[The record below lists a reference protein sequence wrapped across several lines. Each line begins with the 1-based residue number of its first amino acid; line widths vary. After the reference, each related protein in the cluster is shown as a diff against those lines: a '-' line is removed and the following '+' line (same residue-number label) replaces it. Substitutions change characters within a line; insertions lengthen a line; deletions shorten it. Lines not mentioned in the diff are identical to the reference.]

1 MTSPALSPWTYLRR
15 YRGSVILGCLSLLAT
30 SALSLAVPY
39 LLGRTIEG
47 LRGDDPGGAVPP
59 LALAMI
65 GFALAQALARIASR
79 LLLFNA
85 ARNAEFDLRSDL
97 FGHLLVQ
104 APSFYRKHTVGDIM
118 SRLTTDVQTVRALWG
133 PGVLNVVNTTFLFTT
148 AVVLMINIDAELAL
162 WALTPYPL
170 MVLVGRAFAGRLYKH
185 SHDVQEYLGT
195 VSDKVQEDLSG
206 IGVIKTYTAEPERK
220 QRFAGMADELLDRNM
235 KLTMIRGQLMPVLG
249 GLGSLGAVII
259 LYMGGAAV
267 ISGRIDLGQLVQFNA
282 YLALLVWPTL
292 AFGWMLSLF
301 QRGFAAWRR
310 LAVLLEAEPTI
321 QDGDGPDLPIETVR
335 GDVDIRHLTI
345 ELEGRKVLD
354 DVSLS
359 MKAGTVTAIVG
370 RTGSGKSLL
379 VEALPRL
386 FEVPPGTL
394 FLDEHDIT
402 SLSLASLRRAIGY
415 APQEAYLFSTSIAQN
430 IGHGIEHT
438 RETGDD
444 LLGITRAA
452 GAAGMTGDLSQF
464 PAGIDTMV
472 GERGITLSGGQRQRV
487 ALARA
492 LASDPRVLILDDS
505 LSSVDT
511 QTEREI
517 LTALDGI
524 MHGRTSILIS
534 HRVAAIKR
542 ADQIV
547 VIDAGKVAEVGTHDE
562 LLARAGVYA
571 ELYRTQLVDD
581 TCEEGVA

>member
-1 MTSPALSPWTYLRR
+1 MPPPRRSPWTYLRR
-15 YRGSVILGCLSLLAT
+15 YRVSVILGCLSLLAT
-30 SALSLAVPY
+30 SALALTVPY
-39 LLGRTIEG
+39 LLGRTIEA

-65 GFALAQALARIASR
+65 GFAAAQALARIASR
-79 LLLFNA
+79 ILLFNA
-85 ARNAEFDLRSDL
+85 ARKAEYDLRSGL
-97 FGHLLVQ
+97 FGHLLKQ

-133 PGVLNVVNTTFLFTT
+133 PGVLNLVNTTFLFAT
-148 AVVLMINIDAELAL
+148 AVVLMVSIDAELAL
-162 WALTPYPL
+162 WALAPYPL
-170 MVLVGRAFAGRLYKH
+170 MVLVGRAFAGRMYRH
-185 SHDVQEYLGT
+185 SRRVQEYLGT
-195 VSDKVQEDLSG
+195 VSDAVQEDLSG

-220 QRFAGMADELLDRNM
+220 QRFAHMADELLERNM

-249 GLGSLGAVII
+249 GLGSLGAVVV
-259 LYMGGAAV
+259 LYKGGAAV
-267 ISGRIDLGQLVQFNA
+267 IDDRIDLGQLVQFNA

-301 QRGFAAWRR
+301 QRGLAAWAR
-310 LAVLLEAEPTI
+310 LSVLLDAEPTV
-321 QDGDGPDLPIETVR
+321 QDGDGPDLPIDDVR
-335 GDVDIRHLTI
+335 GDIDIRHLTI

-359 MKAGTVTAIVG
+359 LEAGTVTAIVG
-370 RTGSGKSLL
+370 RTGAGKTLL

-386 FEVPPGTL
+386 LEVPEGTI
-394 FLDEHDIT
+394 FLDGRDIT
-402 SLSLASLRRAIGY
+402 SLPLASLRRVIGY
-415 APQEAYLFSTSIAQN
+415 APQEAYLFSTSIAHN

-438 RETGDD
+438 GEPGDD
-444 LLGITRAA
+444 QLRVNRAA
-452 GAAGMTGDLSQF
+452 GAAGLSRDLSQF
-464 PAGIDTMV
+464 PDGIDTMV

-517 LTALDGI
+517 LTQLDDV

-542 ADQIV
+542 ADQVV
-547 VIDAGKVAEVGTHDE
+547 VIDEGKVAEVGTHDE
-562 LLARAGVYA
+562 LLARGGVYS
-571 ELYRTQLVDD
+571 ELYRTQLADD
-581 TCEEGVA
+581 AFEEGVA